1 MWGKHAEKQF
11 SFSVHGK
18 QTFKAAAFAKLNVNI
33 TTAMKNFTIRTIP
46 LPYSRRAQETGK
58 VII

>member
-18 QTFKAAAFAKLNVNI
+18 QTFKAAAFASKI
-33 TTAMKNFTIRTIP
+33 
-46 LPYSRRAQETGK
+46 
-58 VII
+58 